1 MTLWRRRM
9 IANSIEELI
18 GNTSLVKLNKLSKLA
33 GATILAK
40 CEFMNPTS
48 SVKDRIA
55 LNMVNTALASG
66 RIKLDS
72 TIIEPTSGNTGVGL
86 AAICASK
93 GIKLILTM
101 PESMSIERRKLLTH
115 LGAKIVLT
123 PASSGMGGAI
133 SKAEDL
139 AKELNGFVLQQFQ
152 NPDNPTIHRRTTAIE
167 ILKDTNKNIDFFI
180 SSVGTGG
187 TLMGTSEVLKEH
199 VPYLKA
205 VAVEPSNSAVLNGE
219 EMGSHKIQGI
229 GAGFIP
235 EILDT
240 NIIDEII
247 KVEDESAF
255 EMARRVAKEEGLLVG
270 ISSGA
275 NLTAAFEVASRKENQ
290 GKVIVTVL
298 CDTAERY
305 MSTELFE

>member
-1 MTLWRRRM
+1 M
-9 IANSIEELI
+9 IANSIEELV
-18 GNTSLVKLNKLSKLA
+18 GNTPIVKLNKLSELA

-55 LNMVNTALASG
+55 LNMIDMALKSG

-101 PESMSIERRKLLTH
+101 PDSMSIERRKLLTH
-115 LGAKIVLT
+115 LGAEIVLT
-123 PASSGMGGAI
+123 PASSGMSGAI

-139 AKELNGFVLQQFQ
+139 SKELDGFVLQQFQ
-152 NPDNPTIHRRTTAIE
+152 NPDNPTIHRRTTALE
-167 ILKDTNKNIDFFI
+167 ILKDTDKKIDFFV
-180 SSVGTGG
+180 SAVGTGG
-187 TLMGTSEVLKEH
+187 TLMGTSEVLKEQ
-199 VPYLKA
+199 VPHLKA
-205 VAVEPSNSAVLNGE
+205 IAVEPTNSAVLNGE

-240 NIIDEII
+240 RIIDEII
-247 KVEDESAF
+247 KVDDNSAF

-275 NLTAAFEVASRKENQ
+275 NLSATFQVASRKENR